1 MNRSAKAVKRKDHL
15 RVLLTETSP
24 YEVPAIFSNIGFYN
38 NITHHNKFKSTG
50 DIVSFLFEKN
60 LNEDYTIP
68 LTYKIKKDIDSSRV
82 LSLIHPRSQLTI
94 VDFYENFSSMII
106 SSCQKSD
113 FSLRSPSRISSKY
126 FIKNNEMNDL
136 EYSRGEIQSEY
147 DDKKYKH
154 LASYFSYNRYT
165 RLHKF
170 FNSME
175 FINLEKKFDVFC
187 SIDVAKCFDSIYTH
201 SITWAVKNKEFSK
214 QNRHVKNSFGTIFDR
229 LMQSI
234 NYNETAGILIG
245 PEVSRIFSEVLFQ
258 DIDREVENLLGELQ
272 YLNGRDYTIR
282 RYVDDIFIFTLNET
296 ILNDVKDIVEDT
308 LKKYKLTVNKQKTY
322 TTLRPFSTA
331 KSGTIN
337 HLNEILN
344 SLTSKFID
352 PENPEKVK
360 KIYSKRNTVVSY
372 LNKIK
377 SMFVLE
383 RENYN
388 LASGYTISSLTNIAI
403 DLDRKCKAS
412 SDFMKNNERQISDF
426 FYVATEIIFHLF
438 FISPSHNSSVKIC
451 IFIDIVCKNVDGM
464 SSGDSGVLKGLIFNL
479 IHSYFERCIEVEKNN
494 KIKKI
499 SLENLNLLI
508 ALKLL
513 GEDYNLTR
521 DFLGKIYNIDRRND
535 FSYFEIICLFYFTDH
550 DPHFNSLKTKMFKHV
565 KLILGNVTDIK
576 VDSFKFYLLLDIIN
590 CPFIEESKRKSLTA
604 EVVKFQLNRQ
614 PSAAEINIGWD
625 ALTQGYWFV
634 QWDNFDLRLF
644 LEKKELLSAY

>member
-1 MNRSAKAVKRKDHL
+1 MKRTTKTVKRKDHL

-24 YEVPAIFSNIGFYN
+24 YEVPAIFSNLGFYN
-38 NITHHNKFKSTG
+38 NITEYNKTISEES
-50 DIVSFLFEKN
+50 ILSFLFEKN
-60 LNEDYTIP
+60 INEDYTIP

-82 LSLIHPRSQLTI
+82 LSLIHPRSQLAI
-94 VDFYENFSSMII
+94 ADFYENFSSLII

-113 FSLRSPSRISSKY
+113 FSLRSPSKISSKY

-136 EYSRGEIQSEY
+136 EYSRGEIQSYRE
-147 DDKKYKH
+147 DKKYKH

-187 SIDVAKCFDSIYTH
+187 SLDVAKCFDSIYTH
-201 SITWAVKNKEFSK
+201 SITWAIKNKEFSK
-214 QNRHVKNSFGTIFDR
+214 QNRNVKNSFGTIFDR

-234 NYNETAGILIG
+234 NYDETAGIIIG
-245 PEVSRIFSEVLFQ
+245 PEISRIFSEVLFQ
-258 DIDREVENLLGELQ
+258 DIDREVENLLRELQ

-296 ILNDVKDIVEDT
+296 ILSDIKHIIEDT
-308 LKKYKLTVNKQKTY
+308 LKKYKLTINKQKTS
-322 TTLRPFSTA
+322 TIFRPFSTA

-337 HLNEILN
+337 QLNEILN

-360 KIYSKRNTVVSY
+360 AIYSKKNTVISY

-377 SMFVLE
+377 SIFVLE

-403 DLDRKCKAS
+403 MLDRKCKTN
-412 SDFMKNNERQISDF
+412 SDFMENNERQISDF

-451 IFIDIVCKNVDGM
+451 IFIDIISKRSKEM
-464 SSGDSGVLKGLIFNL
+464 SSGDSGLLKGLIFNL
-479 IHSYFERCIEVEKNN
+479 IHSYFERCIEVEKSN

-513 GEDYNLTR
+513 GGDYRLSR
-521 DFLGKIYNIDRRND
+521 DFLCKIYNVDVRND
-535 FSYFEIICLFYFTDH
+535 FSYFEIISLFYYIDN
-550 DPHFNSLKTKMFKHV
+550 DAHFNSLKDKIFKHV
-565 KLILGNVTDIK
+565 KLVLENITDIK
-576 VDSFKFYLLLDIIN
+576 TDSFKFYLLLDVIN
-590 CPFIEESKRKSLTA
+590 CPFIEERKRKNLAA
-604 EVVKFQLNRQ
+604 EVVKLHLKRK
-614 PSAAEINIGWD
+614 PSVAEIDVGWKE
-625 ALTQGYWFV
+625 LTQDYWFV

>member
-1 MNRSAKAVKRKDHL
+1 MNRTAKAVKRKDYL

-24 YEVPAIFSNIGFYN
+24 YEVPAIFSNLGFYN
-38 NITHHNKFKSTG
+38 NITQYKRSTETDG
-50 DIVSFLFEKN
+50 VLSFLFEKN
-60 LNEDYTIP
+60 INEDYTIP
-68 LTYKIKKDIDSSRV
+68 LTYKIKKDIDSSRI
-82 LSLIHPRSQLTI
+82 LSLIHPRSQLAI
-94 VDFYENFSSMII
+94 VDFYEHFSSMIL
-106 SSCQKSD
+106 SLCQKSD

-126 FIKNNEMNDL
+126 FIKNSEMDGL
-136 EYSRGEIQSEY
+136 EFSRGEIQSEQ

-165 RLHKF
+165 RLYKF

-187 SIDVAKCFDSIYTH
+187 SVDVAKCFDSIYTH

-214 QNRHVKNSFGTIFDR
+214 QNKHVKNSFGTVFDR

-234 NYNETAGILIG
+234 NYNETAGIIIG

-258 DIDREVENLLGELQ
+258 DIDREIENLLGELD
-272 YLNGRDYTIR
+272 YLNGRHYTIR

-296 ILNDVKDIVEDT
+296 ILNDVRFVVEDT
-308 LKKYKLTVNKQKTY
+308 LKKYKLTVNKQKTSI
-322 TTLRPFSTA
+322 TQRPFSTA

-337 HLNEILN
+337 HLNEILT

-360 KIYSKRNTVVSY
+360 KIYSKKNTVISY

-388 LASGYTISSLTNIAI
+388 LASGYTISSLANIAI
-403 DLDRKCKAS
+403 DLDRKCKANS
-412 SDFMKNNERQISDF
+412 EFMKNNERQIIDF
-426 FYVATEIIFHLF
+426 FCVAIEIIFHLF
-438 FISPSHNSSVKIC
+438 FISPNHNSSVKIC
-451 IFIDIVCKNVDGM
+451 IFIDIICKNVNGM
-464 SSGDSGVLKGLIFNL
+464 NSGDAGILKGHVFNL
-479 IHSYFERCIEVEKNN
+479 IHSYFERCVEVEKNS

-499 SLENLNLLI
+499 PLENLNLLI

-513 GEDYNLTR
+513 GEDYKLTR
-521 DFLGKIYNIDRRND
+521 DFLSKIYDIENRTD
-535 FSYFEIICLFYFTDH
+535 FSYFEVITLFYYMDRDSH
-550 DPHFNSLKTKMFKHV
+550 YNSLREKMFKYV
-565 KLILGNVTDIK
+565 KVMLENVTDIK
-576 VDSFKFYLLLDIIN
+576 IDSFKFYLFLDVIN
-590 CPFIEESKRKSLTA
+590 CPFIEERKRKKLTS
-604 EVVKFQLNRQ
+604 EVVKLQLNRP
-614 PSAAEINIGWD
+614 PSADEIDSGWN